1 MIDIHSHILPGVDDG
16 PKTIRDSLLMVR
28 QAQEAGVEAICA
40 TPHILN
46 HVTPDLDAAINRAFE
61 LIQIQTQE
69 VGLKVRLFLGSEIYL
84 RPDVMALCHHRFF
97 SLDRSGRYVLME
109 LPLGQ
114 FPLGTDRLI
123 YDLRLEGITPVI
135 AHPERSLV
143 KTDQLQQVEGLVRQ
157 GALMQINAGSILG
170 KFGRLARRMSERLL
184 ELGLA
189 HAVASD
195 AHDVQDR
202 SFCVLTDAYRKTV
215 GILGRNQAE
224 RLFVLNPGSILAG
237 ENLTETRREYVHPSG
252 QIDRI
257 CADKVGWQKRAM
269 QDVVDAEKL
278 MPGGAA

>member
-16 PKTIRDSLLMVR
+16 PKTIQDSLLMVK

-46 HVTPDLDAAINRAFE
+46 HVTPELDEAINQAFE
-61 LIQIQTQE
+61 LLRTQAWK

-84 RPDVMALCHHRFF
+84 RPDVVALRHHHFF
-97 SLDRSGRYVLME
+97 SLDRSARYVLME
-109 LPLGQ
+109 LPLGR

-143 KTDQLQQVEGLVRQ
+143 RTDQLQQVEGLARQ
-157 GALMQINAGSILG
+157 GALLQINAGSILG
-170 KFGRLARRMSERLL
+170 RFGRLARRMAERLL

-189 HAVASD
+189 QVVASD

-202 SFCVLTDAYRKTV
+202 SFCVLRDAYRRTV
-215 GILGRNQAE
+215 DILGRDGAE
-224 RLFVLNPGSILAG
+224 KLFVHNPGSILAG
-237 ENLTETRREYVHPSG
+237 EDPTEGGREDIRSSG
-252 QIDRI
+252 RTDRI
-257 CADKVGWQKRAM
+257 CAEEMKWQERTM
-269 QDVVDAEKL
+269 HDIIRTEKL
-278 MPGGAA
+278 MSGGAA